1 MASRCRSLWHNRDFL
16 LLWSGTT
23 VSVIGTQ
30 ASQLAFALL
39 VLFLTHSPEQ
49 AGFAGALRALP
60 YFVLSLPGSADDRW
74 NRKRVMALLRCRTC
88 PASAASPSPP
98 PSMRSLL
105 TSSISLRSSRGH
117 SSVLFDIAEVSCLAQ
132 VVSKDQLAAAT
143 ARNQA
148 AEGTSYLLGPVLGGR
163 SMRRIACCRSW
174 RTRSPTR
181 SPLCRFYSSTRFQG
195 ERGGG
200 RHQLAREVGQG
211 LVWLWRQPVIFFMA
225 LLSSG
230 INFLAAGTS
239 LVVIL
244 LAQRQGASSVV
255 IGEILGISGIGS
267 IAGALIAPRIQRRVR
282 FGVAIALA
290 MWANAILWPLYAFA
304 PNPLALGIITALI
317 FINGPIYNVVNIA
330 YRLALVPDELQG
342 RVNSVVRL
350 ISLGAIPPG
359 LALAACCCNSWVRRS
374 RYSRW
379 LRATIF
385 LALASTFNSDVR
397 RASARMAEPSIQA
410 N

>member
-1 MASRCRSLWHNRDFL
+1 MLGPALGGALYAADRLLPFL
-16 LLWSGTT
+16 ADALSYT
-23 VSVIGTQ
+23 VSV
-30 ASQLAFALL
+30 
-39 VLFLTHSPEQ
+39 V
-49 AGFAGALRALP
+49 
-60 YFVLSLPGSADDRW
+60 
-74 NRKRVMALLRCRTC
+74 
-88 PASAASPSPP
+88 
-98 PSMRSLL
+98 SLL
-105 TSSISLRSSRGH
+105 LI
-117 SSVLFDIAEVSCLAQ
+117 
-132 VVSKDQLAAAT
+132 
-143 ARNQA
+143 
-148 AEGTSYLLGPVLGGR
+148 
-163 SMRRIACCRSW
+163 
-174 RTRSPTR
+174 RTP
-181 SPLCRFYSSTRFQG
+181 FQG
-195 ERGGG
+195 ERGGA
-200 RHQLAREVGQG
+200 RHQLAREVGEG

-317 FINGPIYNVVNIA
+317 FINGPIYNVVDIA

-359 LALAACCCNSWVRRS
+359 LALAGLLLQQLGPTLMVLVLAPG
-374 RYSRW
+374 Y
-379 LRATIF
+379 LF
-385 LALASTFNSDVR
+385 LALASTFNSHVR
-397 RASARMAEPSIQA
+397 RASAQMAEPSIQFA